1 MKAVRPLA
9 ILIGSTAAMSLLIA
23 LPGGLLLGESG
34 VVFPAVAALLC
45 VVPAC
50 VTFLLARLT
59 REVAPEQEM
68 FVILGGSGLRM
79 FLVLIGAM
87 ALKAGAPYFEPFSF
101 LISVLFFYMFTLLIE
116 VMLLVRRQT
125 EPTPQ

>member
-1 MKAVRPLA
+1 
-9 ILIGSTAAMSLLIA
+9 MSLLLA

-34 VVFPAVAALLC
+34 VAFPAVAALLC

-68 FVILGGSGLRM
+68 WVILGGSGLRM
-79 FLVLIGAM
+79 FLVLLGAI
-87 ALKAGAPYFEPFSF
+87 ALKASVSYFEPFSF
-101 LISVLFFYMFTLLIE
+101 LLSVLFFYMFTLLVE
-116 VMLLVRRQT
+116 VMLLVHRQT
-125 EPTPQ
+125 EPTAQ